1 MKKVSGIIITESVN
15 EYEKRVKKVEEEEK
29 VEILQK
35 KNAEAYQKKLL
46 IKSALKEHL
55 SVISES
61 LSMQS
66 Q

>member
-1 MKKVSGIIITESVN
+1 MKKVSSIIITESVN

-35 KNAEAYQKKLL
+35 KNAEVYPKKFL

>member
-1 MKKVSGIIITESVN
+1 MKKVSSIIITESVN

-35 KNAEAYQKKLL
+35 KNAEVYPKKLL